1 MLLILFRALIMLLL
15 GLIAPLVA
23 PIATLASIEKIDDHP
38 LYVMHYYGDPMQNL
52 ELADAL
58 IAHLDHA
65 AANSAAPISPAPATQ
80 PAWGCSLYAT
90 WADPAHALYGRN
102 FDWQFSPAVLIFHHP
117 PDGYASV
124 AMVDVAYS
132 GFAAPSRANRIDE
145 LPLLERAGLLYAP
158 NLPMDGM
165 NEHGL
170 AIAQA
175 AVLHADQAIDPERP
189 MIGSLG
195 IMREVLDHA
204 RTVDEAL
211 AIFARFNIDW
221 TGGPDLHYL
230 VADATG
236 SAALI
241 EFVGGEMIV
250 TQHPAEWEMATNFT
264 RAALDA
270 DTKPEDQCWRYETI
284 SAHLAAAD
292 GVLTTAEA
300 LDLLRDVAQSS
311 TQWSVVY
318 SMATGDV
325 NVVMHRQYD
334 RVYTFQLP
342 LIAPAD

>member
-23 PIATLASIEKIDDHP
+23 PVATLNSIEKIDDHP
-38 LYVMHYYGDPMQNL
+38 LYFMHYYGAAAQNRAVT
-52 ELADAL
+52 EAL
-58 IAHLDHA
+58 IARLDPA
-65 AANSAAPISPAPATQ
+65 AADSAASISPAPASQ
-80 PAWGCSLYAT
+80 PAWGCALYAT

-102 FDWQFSPAVLIFHHP
+102 FDWQFSPAMLVFYHP

-124 AMVDVAYS
+124 VMVDIAYS
-132 GFAAPSRANRIDE
+132 GFATPARANRIDE
-145 LPLLERAGLLYAP
+145 LPLLDRAELLNAP

-175 AVLHADQAIDPERP
+175 AVPHANQTPDLERP

-241 EFVGGEMIV
+241 EFVDGAMVV
-250 TQHPAEWEMATNFT
+250 TQHPAEWDMATNFT
-264 RAALDA
+264 RAVLADDA
-270 DTKPEDQCWRYETI
+270 RPEDQCWRYETI
-284 SAHLAAAD
+284 SARLASAE
-292 GVLTTAEA
+292 GVLTEADA
-300 LDLLRDVAQSS
+300 LDLLGDVAQSN

-318 SMATGDV
+318 SMATGAI

-334 RVYTFQLP
+334 QVYTFQLP